1 MTDIHTDA
9 RPLVIPA
16 EMIVRARQAAWD
28 IYVIRRLSGEDSA
41 AARYKS
47 DMDAIN
53 ALQGANESQTA

>member
-1 MTDIHTDA
+1 MTNIHTDA
-9 RPLVIPA
+9 RQLVIPA

-41 AARYKS
+41 SARYKA